1 MIIQPILI
9 TFSFDDEWMLLG
21 ENKDSN
27 PVNWKK
33 GRFME

>member
-1 MIIQPILI
+1 MIIQPIFI